1 MSEPPGRQITVV
13 LADDHTLVRQALRLL
28 LASEPSFVVLGDAAD
43 GRLALD
49 LAIEL
54 APDVLVVDLMMPA
67 LGGMEV
73 ARQLARRGGS
83 TRVLVL
89 SMSISEAHVLEALAA
104 GAHGY
109 VRKDATASDLITAIR
124 EVAAGHRY
132 LSPPYSDRAIEA
144 YVQRAAKAADDPYRG
159 LTTRE
164 REVLHLAAEG
174 HGNRVVAARL
184 GISPRTAETHR
195 ANVRRKLGLADQT
208 ALVRYA
214 LERGILPVDREDAA
228 RIPLA
233 PLAPGLRASRPG
245 TKGSPG

>member
-1 MSEPPGRQITVV
+1 MPETLGPQISIV

-28 LASEPSFVVLGDAAD
+28 LASEPSFVVLGEAAD

-49 LAIEL
+49 LAIDL
-54 APDVLVVDLMMPA
+54 MPDVLVVDLMMPA
-67 LGGMEV
+67 LGGIEV
-73 ARQLARRGGS
+73 ARQLARRAGS

-109 VRKDATASDLITAIR
+109 VRKDATAGDLITAIR
-124 EVAAGHRY
+124 EVAAGRRY
-132 LSPPYSDRAIEA
+132 LSPPYSDRAIGA
-144 YVQRAAKAADDPYRG
+144 YVERAAMAADDPYDH

-174 HGNRVVAARL
+174 YGNSDVASRL

-195 ANVRRKLGLADQT
+195 ASLRRKLGLADQT
-208 ALVRYA
+208 AIVRYA
-214 LERGILPVDREDAA
+214 LERGILPFDPSASA
-228 RIPLA
+228 RPLG
-233 PLAPGLRASRPG
+233 PPSEPDLRAWRPR
-245 TKGSPG
+245 TKG